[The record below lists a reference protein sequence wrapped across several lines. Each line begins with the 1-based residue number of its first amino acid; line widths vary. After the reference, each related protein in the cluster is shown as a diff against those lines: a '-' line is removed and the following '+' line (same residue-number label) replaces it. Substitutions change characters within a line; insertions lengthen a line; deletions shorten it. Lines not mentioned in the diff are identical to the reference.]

1 METKQMD
8 TYNLQLIGPFFV
20 GGAKL
25 FNLFFF
31 EMFRKQKTLV
41 PSKQKFPSSIPTSYF
56 SSPSH
61 HGGNPVAPD
70 RVVPPL
76 KDLNRFQV
84 AVPDNKPRAE
94 LDGFRVKIRSRS
106 LVKNK
111 VEPLRSL

>member
-8 TYNLQLIGPFFV
+8 TYNLQLIGPFFW
-20 GGAKL
+20 GGL
-25 FNLFFF
+25 SYSTCVFF

-41 PSKQKFPSSIPTSYF
+41 PSKQKFPSNIPTSYF
-56 SSPSH
+56 SPPSH

-84 AVPDNKPRAE
+84 AVPDNKPRSWSWM
-94 LDGFRVKIRSRS
+94 DSG
-106 LVKNK
+106 
-111 VEPLRSL
+111 